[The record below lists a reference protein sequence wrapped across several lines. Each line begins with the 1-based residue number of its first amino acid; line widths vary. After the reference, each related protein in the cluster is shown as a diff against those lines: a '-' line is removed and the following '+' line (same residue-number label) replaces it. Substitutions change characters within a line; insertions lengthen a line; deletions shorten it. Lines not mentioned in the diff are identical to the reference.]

1 MQSRVSSLP
10 LPLIF
15 QVLFWKWSQQWCVR
29 IYSFVFI
36 CFAFLFGSCGHW
48 LASYFFRMNLFY
60 SFMIGWQKLDK
71 NAKMNNPE
79 SSSSFLDRYEKKKP
93 NKKNPNLPITWSS
106 EHNWLVPRSTI
117 KGNQKY
123 FGPWLFLNQSVVLF
137 CFVFKF
143 WRSQNQIM
151 WSHRREIPPFHW
163 SSHPLFL
170 PISVRSEVVLDLSRT
185 LLRISSGFQ
194 SKQVTMKGVL
204 EVTRREAIVTSKAD
218 LETFS
223 V

>member
-10 LPLIF
+10 LPLTF
-15 QVLFWKWSQQWCVR
+15 QVLFWTWAQQWCVR

-48 LASYFFRMNLFY
+48 LASFFFFKMNLFY

-79 SSSSFLDRYEKKKP
+79 SSSSFLDRYEKKKS
-93 NKKNPNLPITWSS
+93 PNLPITWSS

-123 FGPWLFLNQSVVLF
+123 FGPRLFLNQSV
-137 CFVFKF
+137 CFFFQTLKVTESNHVEPQEGDSTFPSVF
-143 WRSQNQIM
+143 
-151 WSHRREIPPFHW
+151 PP
-163 SSHPLFL
+163 
-170 PISVRSEVVLDLSRT
+170 
-185 LLRISSGFQ
+185 
-194 SKQVTMKGVL
+194 
-204 EVTRREAIVTSKAD
+204 
-218 LETFS
+218 TFS
-223 V
+223 PHFC

>member
-1 MQSRVSSLP
+1 MPKWTTQKAHQVSW
-10 LPLIF
+10 I
-15 QVLFWKWSQQWCVR
+15 V
-29 IYSFVFI
+29 
-36 CFAFLFGSCGHW
+36 
-48 LASYFFRMNLFY
+48 M
-60 SFMIGWQKLDK
+60 
-71 NAKMNNPE
+71 
-79 SSSSFLDRYEKKKP
+79 KKK
-93 NKKNPNLPITWSS
+93 KSPNLPITWSS

-123 FGPWLFLNQSVVLF
+123 FGPRLFLNQSV
-137 CFVFKF
+137 CFFF
-143 WRSQNQIM
+143 FRLWRSQNQIM
-151 WSHRREIPPFHW
+151 WSHRREIPPFHR

-204 EVTRREAIVTSKAD
+204 EVTRREAIVISKAA